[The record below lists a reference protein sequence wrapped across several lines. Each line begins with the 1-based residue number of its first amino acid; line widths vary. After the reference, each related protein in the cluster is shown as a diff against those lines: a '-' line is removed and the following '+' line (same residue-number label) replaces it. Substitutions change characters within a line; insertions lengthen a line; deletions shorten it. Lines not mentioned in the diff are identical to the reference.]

1 MKDWIIELFKD
12 ERGVASIKPVAAAIC
27 TVFLCVTMTI
37 TSFAKDMKPADTLVD
52 AVMFIALVGMGS
64 DTFDKFST
72 RNLPKKE
79 ETKQPDI

>member
-1 MKDWIIELFKD
+1 MKNWIVELFKD

-27 TVFLCVTMTI
+27 TLFLCITMVVN
-37 TSFAKDMKPADTLVD
+37 SFSHGDVKPSDELVD

-72 RNLPKKE
+72 RPKKDS
-79 ETKQPDI
+79 QPTE